1 MQTTAQTRQV
11 LHTLFFSVNECDNL
25 MKTTGKIVR
34 LSLMYM

>member
-1 MQTTAQTRQV
+1 MQTTAQIRQV

-25 MKTTGKIVR
+25 KDNRQIVR